1 MKKFL
6 LAIFSLLIALSVF
19 AQSETQGNL
28 VSDSLIVK
36 IQTIQELKVYPNP
49 VTDYFYFEYTAT
61 FTKNAKLHVYNTL
74 GKVVITK
81 DLTDKQGT
89 EKIYVSDLEKGMYFC
104 SLLVDDNRVITKKIL
119 INR

>member
-1 MKKFL
+1 MKKII
-6 LAIFSLLIALSVF
+6 LAIFTFIITLSVF
-19 AQSETQGNL
+19 AQSGAQDNFST
-28 VSDSLIVK
+28 DSLIIK
-36 IQTIQELKVYPNP
+36 LQSAQELKVYPNP

-61 FTKNAKLHVYNTL
+61 FTKNAKLQVYNTL

-81 DLTDKQGT
+81 DLNDKQGT

-104 SLLVDDNRVITKKIL
+104 SLLVDDNRVLTKKIL